1 MKKSVVEK
9 TSEHILKFNQ
19 ELDRQREGQKEFLQ
33 QQAEKRKVWLEKI
46 TQGENLIRYSKWG
59 VKAGYA
65 VLAGGLL
72 TSVFSPWRGLGIM
85 AVGGAESCLQSLA
98 NSAIAKSRKEQV
110 AEKWPVLSIRVR
122 TT

>member
-9 TSEHILKFNQ
+9 TSDHILKLNQ
-19 ELDRQREGQKEFLQ
+19 EMDRQREGQKEFLQ
-33 QQAEKRKVWLEKI
+33 QHAEKLKKMS
-46 TQGENLIRYSKWG
+46 QGENGIRYSKWG

-85 AVGGAESCLQSLA
+85 AVGGVSLLS
-98 NSAIAKSRKEQV
+98 NFYHIKRLEEKKKKEN
-110 AEKWPVLSIRVR
+110 
-122 TT
+122 

>member
-9 TSEHILKFNQ
+9 TSEHILKLNQ

-46 TQGENLIRYSKWG
+46 TQDENLIRYSEWG

-85 AVGGAESCLQSLA
+85 AVGSLSLA
-98 NSAIAKSRKEQV
+98 SNLWQIRRLQNKERS
-110 AEKWPVLSIRVR
+110 K
-122 TT
+122 

>member
-9 TSEHILKFNQ
+9 TSEHILKLNQ

-46 TQGENLIRYSKWG
+46 TQDENLIRYSKWG

-85 AVGGAESCLQSLA
+85 AVGS
-98 NSAIAKSRKEQV
+98 
-110 AEKWPVLSIRVR
+110 LSIASNLWQIRR
-122 TT
+122 LQNQERSK

>member
-1 MKKSVVEK
+1 MRKSVVEK
-9 TSEHILKFNQ
+9 TSEHILKLNQ
-19 ELDRQREGQKEFLQ
+19 ELDRQWEGQKEFLR

-46 TQGENLIRYSKWG
+46 IQGENLIRYSKWG

-85 AVGGAESCLQSLA
+85 AVGGLSLA
-98 NSAIAKSRKEQV
+98 SNLCQ
-110 AEKWPVLSIRVR
+110 IRR
-122 TT
+122 LQNQERSK

>member
-1 MKKSVVEK
+1 MRKSVVEK
-9 TSEHILKFNQ
+9 TSEHILKLNQ
-19 ELDRQREGQKEFLQ
+19 ELDRQWEGQKEFLR

-46 TQGENLIRYSKWG
+46 IQGENLIRYSKWG

-85 AVGGAESCLQSLA
+85 AVGGLSLA
-98 NSAIAKSRKEQV
+98 SNLWHIRRLQNQERK
-110 AEKWPVLSIRVR
+110 K
-122 TT
+122 

>member
-9 TSEHILKFNQ
+9 TSEHILKLNQ

-65 VLAGGLL
+65 VRAGGLL

-85 AVGGAESCLQSLA
+85 AVGSLSLA
-98 NSAIAKSRKEQV
+98 SNLWQIRRLQNKERS
-110 AEKWPVLSIRVR
+110 K
-122 TT
+122 

>member
-9 TSEHILKFNQ
+9 TSEHSLKLNQ
-19 ELDRQREGQKEFLQ
+19 EMDRQREAQKEFLQ

-46 TQGENLIRYSKWG
+46 TQDENLIRYSKWG

-85 AVGGAESCLQSLA
+85 AVGSLSLA
-98 NSAIAKSRKEQV
+98 SNLWQIRRLQNKERS
-110 AEKWPVLSIRVR
+110 K
-122 TT
+122 

>member
-33 QQAEKRKVWLEKI
+33 QQAEKRKVWLEKM
-46 TQGENLIRYSKWG
+46 TQGENGIRYSKWG
-59 VKAGYA
+59 VKASYA

-85 AVGGAESCLQSLA
+85 AVGSLSLA
-98 NSAIAKSRKEQV
+98 SNLWHIRRLQNKERS
-110 AEKWPVLSIRVR
+110 K
-122 TT
+122 

>member
-9 TSEHILKFNQ
+9 TSEHILKLNQ
-19 ELDRQREGQKEFLQ
+19 ELNRQRKGQKELLRQ
-33 QQAEKRKVWLEKI
+33 QTEKRKVQLEKM
-46 TQGENLIRYSKWG
+46 TRGKNGIRYSKWG

-85 AVGGAESCLQSLA
+85 AIEG
-98 NSAIAKSRKEQV
+98 
-110 AEKWPVLSIRVR
+110 LSIASNLCHIQRLQDQER
-122 TT
+122 NK

>member
-1 MKKSVVEK
+1 MNKSVIEK
-9 TSEHILKFNQ
+9 TSEHILKLNQ

-65 VLAGGLL
+65 VLTGGLL

-85 AVGGAESCLQSLA
+85 AVGGLSLA
-98 NSAIAKSRKEQV
+98 SNLWQ
-110 AEKWPVLSIRVR
+110 IRR
-122 TT
+122 LQNQERNK

>member
-9 TSEHILKFNQ
+9 TSEHILKLNQ

-46 TQGENLIRYSKWG
+46 TQDENLIRYSKWG

-72 TSVFSPWRGLGIM
+72 TTIFSPWRGLGIM
-85 AVGGAESCLQSLA
+85 AVGGLSLA
-98 NSAIAKSRKEQV
+98 SNL
-110 AEKWPVLSIRVR
+110 WHIRR
-122 TT
+122 LQNQERSK

>member
-9 TSEHILKFNQ
+9 TSEHILKLKQ
-19 ELDRQREGQKEFLQ
+19 EMDRQLEGQKEFLQ
-33 QQAEKRKVWLEKI
+33 QHAEKLKKMS
-46 TQGENLIRYSKWG
+46 QGENGIRYSKWG

-85 AVGGAESCLQSLA
+85 AVGGLSLA
-98 NSAIAKSRKEQV
+98 SNLWHIRRLQNKERS
-110 AEKWPVLSIRVR
+110 K
-122 TT
+122 

>member
-9 TSEHILKFNQ
+9 TSEHILKLNQ

-46 TQGENLIRYSKWG
+46 TQDENLIRYSKWG
-59 VKAGYA
+59 VKDGYA

-85 AVGGAESCLQSLA
+85 AVGG
-98 NSAIAKSRKEQV
+98 
-110 AEKWPVLSIRVR
+110 LSIASNLWQIRR
-122 TT
+122 LQNKERSK

>member
-9 TSEHILKFNQ
+9 TSEHILKLNQ
-19 ELDRQREGQKEFLQ
+19 EMDRQLEGQKEFLQ
-33 QQAEKRKVWLEKI
+33 QHAEKLKKMS
-46 TQGENLIRYSKWG
+46 QGENGIRYSKWG

-85 AVGGAESCLQSLA
+85 AVGGVSLLS
-98 NSAIAKSRKEQV
+98 NFYHIKRLEEKKKKEN
-110 AEKWPVLSIRVR
+110 
-122 TT
+122 

>member
-33 QQAEKRKVWLEKI
+33 QQAEKRKVQLEKM
-46 TQGENLIRYSKWG
+46 TQGENVIRYSKWG

-85 AVGGAESCLQSLA
+85 AVGGLSLA
-98 NSAIAKSRKEQV
+98 SNLWQIRRLQNQERSKQQRNG
-110 AEKWPVLSIRVR
+110 LS
-122 TT
+122 

>member
-9 TSEHILKFNQ
+9 TSDHILKFNQ

-65 VLAGGLL
+65 ALAGGLL

-85 AVGGAESCLQSLA
+85 AVGGLSLA
-98 NSAIAKSRKEQV
+98 SNLWQIRRLQNKERS
-110 AEKWPVLSIRVR
+110 K
-122 TT
+122 